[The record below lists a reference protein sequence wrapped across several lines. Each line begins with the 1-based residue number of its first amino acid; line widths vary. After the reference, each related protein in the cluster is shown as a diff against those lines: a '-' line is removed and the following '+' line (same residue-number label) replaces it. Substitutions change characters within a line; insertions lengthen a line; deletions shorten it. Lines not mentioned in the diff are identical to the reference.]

1 MEDDADDVKDD
12 LRTELFMLLQ
22 DLQRLKYVGVDD
34 VAEFLSTTRA
44 LAAELQIPKLRKFI
58 ARMQTVKASFMPEL
72 TQDQSPGGG
81 RTSKTKRRRDQE
93 DAEPDQDAEPDRDGG
108 GGRASQTKRHR
119 DQEDAEPDQ
128 KDAEPDR
135 DGGRGARAPKNSAQI
150 EQRYR
155 REGPSGYESPDR
167 SRAPLE
173 KKKGLIQFLNIDT
186 HFLMDVRS
194 HPV

>member
-22 DLQRLKYVGVDD
+22 DLKRLEYVGVDD

-58 ARMQTVKASFMPEL
+58 ARMQTVKASLMPEL

-173 KKKGLIQFLNIDT
+173 KKKGLLPFLNINT

>member
-1 MEDDADDVKDD
+1 MKSELHRQGAMEDDADDVKDD

-22 DLQRLKYVGVDD
+22 DLKRLEYGGVDD
-34 VAEFLSTTRA
+34 VYKFLSKTSEI
-44 LAAELQIPKLRKFI
+44 AAELQIPKLRKFI
-58 ARMQTVKASFMPEL
+58 ARMQTVKASLMPEL
-72 TQDQSPGGG
+72 TQDQSLGGG

-135 DGGRGARAPKNSAQI
+135 DGGRGARAPKNSAHI

-155 REGPSGYESPDR
+155 REGPSGYESPDH

-173 KKKGLIQFLNIDT
+173 K
-186 HFLMDVRS
+186 
-194 HPV
+194 

>member
-22 DLQRLKYVGVDD
+22 DLKRLEYVGVDD
-34 VAEFLSTTRA
+34 VCKFLSKTSEI
-44 LAAELQIPKLRKFI
+44 AAELQIPKLRKFI
-58 ARMQTVKASFMPEL
+58 ARMQTVKASLMPEL
-72 TQDQSPGGG
+72 
-81 RTSKTKRRRDQE
+81 TSKTKRRRDQE
-93 DAEPDQDAEPDRDGG
+93 D
-108 GGRASQTKRHR
+108 T
-119 DQEDAEPDQ
+119 EPDQ

-173 KKKGLIQFLNIDT
+173 KKKRVITVIK
-186 HFLMDVRS
+186 
-194 HPV
+194 